1 MHGGPTRSPLSPAV
15 LFTGFP
21 AAGKTTLAC
30 ACRRLLADAGVS
42 AEVVDGDE
50 LRARLPPALT
60 HSHADRLHQF
70 ARAIFVSELL
80 AAHRVIPL
88 IALVAPFAAS
98 RERLRAAF
106 AAAGSLE
113 VHVCTPL
120 TVCRERDQKGL
131 YARLGDSVAPEIVSP
146 FEVPDHPDYRSDTS
160 HQPADEAAA
169 PVVARLIEMTG
180 R

>member
-1 MHGGPTRSPLSPAV
+1 MHGGPTRTPLSPAV
-15 LFTGFP
+15 LFTGLP

-30 ACRRLLADAGVS
+30 ACRRLLADAGIR

-60 HSHADRLHQF
+60 HSRADRLHQF

-80 AAHRVIPL
+80 AAHGVIPL

-98 RERLRAAF
+98 REQLRAAF
-106 AAAGSLE
+106 AAVGSLE

-120 TVCRERDQKGL
+120 PVCRDRDQKGL
-131 YARLGDSVAPEIVSP
+131 YARLGDSVQPEIVDP
-146 FEVPDHPDYRSDTS
+146 FEVPEDPDYRIDASDRS
-160 HQPADEAAA
+160 ADEAAA
-169 PVVARLIEMTG
+169 AVVARLIEMTG
-180 R
+180 